1 MQKVQNGNYFR
12 PMRPTLKT
20 LLLMESKQ
28 LLCVEFLSTAA
39 THIDLRMRV
48 GLRKMVKDVPNID
61 IRKLTQ
67 PLPILEIV
75 FCLSSVDLA

>member
-1 MQKVQNGNYFR
+1 
-12 PMRPTLKT
+12 MRPTLKT

-67 PLPILEIV
+67 PLPRIHFGNCVLFE
-75 FCLSSVDLA
+75 FY